1 MFDATGRMEN
11 CRALVGRR
19 RAPHVVF
26 VVLGLPGAIV
36 AAVEPDFA
44 AARSCA

>member
-1 MFDATGRMEN
+1 MLGATGRMKN

-19 RAPHVVF
+19 WAPRVVF

-36 AAVEPDFA
+36 TAVEPDFA